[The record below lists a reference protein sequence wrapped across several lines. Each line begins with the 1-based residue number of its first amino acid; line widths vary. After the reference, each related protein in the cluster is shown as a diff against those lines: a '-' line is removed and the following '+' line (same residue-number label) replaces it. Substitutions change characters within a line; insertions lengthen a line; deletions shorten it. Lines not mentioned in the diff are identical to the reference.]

1 MQTGK
6 YFGFLFRKTHALYLS
21 GGVNR
26 QNCSKRP
33 VIRRSGSPRTPR
45 GFHARPRAVLHPRSR
60 KLLAAFPATRSTTSC
75 GQAAGPRPYW
85 KPTIISA
92 GAIADRIALSTT
104 TVSPWRAATRRKQPT
119 RQSGVKGRRAVA
131 NSCKVFH
138 RSSSVQRASV
148 RLFETRNDRPVAL
161 QVIPY
166 LYERCLRDLLRRR
179 IAKVFAE
186 PSEGFKSMRVY
197 TKSFRS
203 SGVKL
208 PRNLSIL
215 FPQPR

>member
-1 MQTGK
+1 MPD
-6 YFGFLFRKTHALYLS
+6 RALYS
-21 GGVNR
+21 I
-26 QNCSKRP
+26 QE
-33 VIRRSGSPRTPR
+33 
-45 GFHARPRAVLHPRSR
+45 AR
-60 KLLAAFPATRSTTSC
+60 KLLGGISRNTIYHLLRTGRPAPVPIGSR
-75 GQAAGPRPYW
+75 RF
-85 KPTIISA
+85 ISA

-148 RLFETRNDRPVAL
+148 RLFETRDDRPVAL

-215 FPQPR
+215 FPSTALTYLWRAGRQ